1 MVPNKPIYTGFTVL
15 ELNKYLMYNFHY
27 KVTKKEFKAE
37 LLFTDTD
44 SLTYEINQKMF
55 MKNFLNINICLILG
69 NIKSTFFDPTN
80 KKIIGKM
87 KDEFKRTSINR
98 FIGLKSKMYSIVS
111 KNGEKVNTEKGVNI
125 STEFEEYANVLFNKK
140 VIRHKMNRIQS
151 ELHKLSTCDVCKI
164 SLSCF
169 DGKRYILNDG
179 ITALAYFIKIKR
191 FKFC

>member
-1 MVPNKPIYTGFTVL
+1 
-15 ELNKYLMYNFHY
+15 
-27 KVTKKEFKAE
+27 
-37 LLFTDTD
+37 
-44 SLTYEINQKMF
+44 
-55 MKNFLNINICLILG
+55 
-69 NIKSTFFDPTN
+69 
-80 KKIIGKM
+80 M

-151 ELHKLSTCDVCKI
+151 ELQKLSTCDVCKI